1 MYLRLLPRD
10 PDSGWTPYAWLIYAV
25 PFAIWPAGR
34 PSTPGDWVLN
44 CAGLGV
50 FLALYFWAHWLKGLR
65 VLWPVAGLALL
76 GIAFLPWNPYSICFF
91 IYAGAF
97 TGYTARTNVV
107 AINSC
112 LLVAVL
118 CLEGWL
124 LKLHLIQLLTGLV
137 FIPLLGFLLLHYARR
152 DEVNAK
158 LLQAQEEVQHL
169 ARVAERER
177 ISRDLHDL
185 LGHTLSVIVLKSEL
199 AARLA
204 STNPE
209 RATTEIV
216 EVEKIARQALA
227 EVRSAVQGFRSTGLK
242 GEFER
247 ARALLENAGLR
258 VDANCSL
265 DGLGPIQE
273 SVLSLALRE
282 GITNILRHSG
292 ASACTLRGEAM
303 NGLAELS
310 IADNGSGSVAEEG
323 TGLRGMRERIEA
335 LGGQLER
342 LSNQGTQLRIR
353 LPLGG
358 AA

>member
-1 MYLRLLPRD
+1 MRLLPRD
-10 PDSGWTPYAWLIYAV
+10 PDTGWTPYAWLIYAV
-25 PFAIWPAGR
+25 PFALWPAGR
-34 PSTPGDWVLN
+34 ISTAADWALN
-44 CAGLGV
+44 CAGLAI
-50 FLALYFWAHWLKGLR
+50 FLGLYFWVHWLKGLR
-65 VLWPVAGLALL
+65 ILWPVAGLALL
-76 GIAFLPWNPYSICFF
+76 GVLYLPWNPYAICFF

-97 TGYTARTNVV
+97 SGYTARSNVV
-107 AINSC
+107 ALNCC

-118 CLEGWL
+118 GLEGWL
-124 LKLHLIQLLTGLV
+124 LRIHLFQFLAGLV

-204 STNPE
+204 SINPE
-209 RATTEIV
+209 RATAEIV

-265 DGLGPIQE
+265 EGLAPIEE
-273 SVLSLALRE
+273 SALTLALRE

-292 ASACTLRGEAM
+292 ASACTLRGALS

-310 IADNGSGSVAEEG
+310 IADNGSGNAAEEG

-335 LGGQLER
+335 LGGQFER
-342 LSNQGTQLRIR
+342 HCNQGTQLRIR
-353 LPLGG
+353 LPLAG